1 MKTTLAA
8 MAVAVIATTFAAVP
22 LHAEKVKGRVSC
34 DGKAIAGVT
43 VSDGYTVT
51 RTDSKGRYKLDTD
64 KDSRFIFITT
74 PRGYISDPFRGNNC
88 FYKDIEP
95 SCKVYDF
102 QLIKNEINDTDHRI
116 IAIADPQVSE
126 AAEFPQ
132 LKECADGIT
141 HYLDSQKSGI
151 GQRQTSLQE
160 QNGVQE
166 YNGNNSE
173 NPARYTFGLCLGDI
187 TGYDHS
193 LYEEYNRIMSTNG
206 IRYRYVIG
214 NHDMDNYGRSFET
227 STHSWEKVFG
237 PTYYSFEVGNVHYI
251 VLNDNFFIGK
261 DWYYI
266 GYLEEKQLKWME
278 KDLAN
283 VGTDKKVVVALHIP
297 TTLSKEDR
305 SDYVF
310 NYSIAADVMSNK
322 KGLYELLAPYDA
334 VILSGHMHF
343 GNNQIISDKLIELNI
358 GALSGAW
365 WCGDVCIDGAPA
377 GFKVIDFNGTKV
389 EWKYIGLDMAD
400 ASGTVEAGNNSDNSE
415 AGRLANDGD
424 LDKECEKL
432 RGEAANGQVKLYVS
446 PEGHNGYA
454 LANVWD
460 YDPEWT
466 VEYWED
472 GRKICTMERITTQD
486 PHAAEIYRHPE
497 TLKRSWVYAVNSEN
511 MFRAPIS
518 ADAKIIEVRV
528 TDRFGRNYTVSA
540 STQNK

>member
-1 MKTTLAA
+1 MKTIMKTTLAA
-8 MAVAVIATTFAAVP
+8 MAVAVMATTFAAMP
-22 LHAEKVKGRVSC
+22 LHAEKVKGRVFC
-34 DGKAIAGVT
+34 NGKAVAGVT

-51 RTDSKGRYKLDTD
+51 QTDSKGIYKIDTD

-74 PRGYISDPFRGNNC
+74 PRGYISEPFRGDNC

-95 SCKVYDF
+95 SRKVYDF
-102 QLIKNEINDTDHRI
+102 QLIKNEFDDTDHRI

-126 AAEFPQ
+126 ASEFPQ

-141 HYLDSQKSGI
+141 RYLDSQKSGV
-151 GQRQTSLQE
+151 GQRQASLKEQE
-160 QNGVQE
+160 K
-166 YNGNNSE
+166 
-173 NPARYTFGLCLGDI
+173 YTFGLCLGDI

-237 PTYYSFEVGNVHYI
+237 PTYYSFEVGDVHYI

-283 VGTDKKVVVALHIP
+283 VGTDKKVAVALHIP

-343 GNNQIISDKLIELNI
+343 GNNQIINDKLIELNI

-377 GFKVIDFNGTKV
+377 GFKVIDFNGTQV
-389 EWKYIGLDMAD
+389 EWNYIGLDMTD
-400 ASGTVEAGNNSDNSE
+400 TVEAGNNSNNS
-415 AGRLANDGD
+415 
-424 LDKECEKL
+424 
-432 RGEAANGQVKLYVS
+432 EAANGQVKLYVS
-446 PEGHNGYA
+446 PDGHKGYA

-472 GRKICTMERITTQD
+472 GRKVCTMERITAQD

-497 TLKRSWVYAVNSEN
+497 ALKRSWVYAVNSEN

-540 STQNK
+540 STQNE

>member
-1 MKTTLAA
+1 MKMETKTSYRAIINTAKTRTVKTTATMVLAA
-8 MAVAVIATTFAAVP
+8 VMMAAAFAETP
-22 LHAEKVKGRVSC
+22 LHAEKISGKVSC
-34 DGKAIAGVT
+34 GGEAVAGVS

-51 RTDSKGRYKLDTD
+51 ETDSKGRYRLDTD

-74 PRGYISDPFRGNNC
+74 PSGYISESFRGDNC

-95 SCKVYDF
+95 SRKVYDF
-102 QLIKNEINDTDHRI
+102 QLIKNEFDDTEHRI
-116 IAIADPQVSE
+116 IAIADPQISE

-132 LKECADGIT
+132 LKECADRIT
-141 HYLDSQKSGI
+141 RWLDAHRTDITGGSS
-151 GQRQTSLQE
+151 
-160 QNGVQE
+160 ND
-166 YNGNNSE
+166 
-173 NPARYTFGLCLGDI
+173 PRYTFGLCLGDI

-193 LYEEYNRIMSTNG
+193 LYEEYNRIMSGNG

-227 STHSWEKVFG
+227 STHSWEKTFG
-237 PTYYSFEVGNVHYI
+237 PTYYSFEVGDVHYI

-297 TTLSKEDR
+297 TTLNKEDR

-310 NYSIAADVMSNK
+310 NYSTAADVMSNK

-334 VILSGHMHF
+334 LILSGHMHF
-343 GNNQIISDKLIELNI
+343 GNNQIINDKLMELNI

-377 GFKVIDFNGTKV
+377 GFKVIDFDGTNV
-389 EWKYIGLDMAD
+389 EWEYIGLESAD
-400 ASGTVEAGNNSDNSE
+400 DSGNVRQEKNN
-415 AGRLANDGD
+415 
-424 LDKECEKL
+424 
-432 RGEAANGQVKLYVS
+432 ANGQVKLYVS
-446 PEGHNGYA
+446 PEGHDGYA

-472 GRKICTMERITTQD
+472 GVRVCTMERITAQD

-497 TLKRSWVYAVNSEN
+497 SLKRSWVYAVNSEN

-518 ADAKIIEVRV
+518 DGVNVLEVRV
-528 TDRFGRNYTVSA
+528 TDRFGRTYTVSA
-540 STQNK
+540 RVERAE

>member
-1 MKTTLAA
+1 MKTIMKTTLAA
-8 MAVAVIATTFAAVP
+8 MAVAVMATTFAAMP
-22 LHAEKVKGRVSC
+22 LHAEKVKGRVFC
-34 DGKAIAGVT
+34 DGKAVAGVT

-51 RTDSKGRYKLDTD
+51 RTDSKGIYRLDTD

-74 PRGYISDPFRGNNC
+74 PRGFISEPFRGDYC

-95 SCKVYDF
+95 SRKVYDF
-102 QLIKNEINDTDHRI
+102 QLIKNEVDDTDHRI
-116 IAIADPQVSE
+116 IAIADPQVAE

-141 HYLDSQKSGI
+141 RYLDSQKTGV
-151 GQRQTSLQE
+151 GQRQASIQVQDRE
-160 QNGVQE
+160 QRQDSQQGQDSAQE
-166 YNGNNSE
+166 YDRGNSGS
-173 NPARYTFGLCLGDI
+173 PARYTFGLCLGDI

-237 PTYYSFEVGNVHYI
+237 PTYYSFEVGDVHYI

-343 GNNQIISDKLIELNI
+343 GNNQIINDKLIELNI

-389 EWKYIGLDMAD
+389 EWEYIGLDMAE
-400 ASGTVEAGNNSDNSE
+400 ASDTVEAGNNS
-415 AGRLANDGD
+415 
-424 LDKECEKL
+424 EKL

-472 GRKICTMERITTQD
+472 GRKVCTMERITAQD